1 MNKHAAL
8 LSLVSVVI
16 SLLNLYFLSKIPD
29 EIKLSTSLIK
39 QTDRVNLSPATPGE
53 SLPEVNLKRF
63 EDIDKRI
70 AMAGTAISIE
80 DFSKVVAE
88 IDEWLFIQ
96 DDDVKATKKIEDI
109 TNTLRER
116 INTEIDAQLK
126 AAIDAPNG
134 NAAAE
139 KLARVNSLLSLYPSP
154 ANEDQKKKLN
164 ETTAAILSASKRVDE
179 LQRLRYNK
187 WAIEQIQKELLRY
200 REITKVGGFAD
211 VKRLLVADKDALLK
225 NCVNHIR
232 VIDPVLLE
240 PSALDIYNHAY
251 GLTKDA
257 LGSDETKLIELAKG
271 LSDPKVK
278 RKNLSDF

>member
-1 MNKHAAL
+1 MNKLAAL

-39 QTDRVNLSPATPGE
+39 QTDGVNLSPAISGE
-53 SLPEVNLKRF
+53 LLSEVELKRL

-70 AMAGTAISIE
+70 EMAGTAISIE

-96 DDDVKATKKIEDI
+96 GDEVNATKKIEAI
-109 TNTLRER
+109 TQTLRER
-116 INTEIDAQLK
+116 INTEIYSQLK

-164 ETTAAILSASKRVDE
+164 ETTLAILSASKHVEDLRH
-179 LQRLRYNK
+179 LRYNQ

-200 REITKVGGFAD
+200 RKITKVGGIAD
-211 VKRLLVADKDALLK
+211 VKKLLVANKDELLK
-225 NCVNHIR
+225 NCVNHLG
-232 VIDPVLLE
+232 VIDTALLE

-257 LGSDETKLIELAKG
+257 LGSDEDKLIKLAKG
-271 LSDPKVK
+271 LSDPEVK